1 MEALYRCGAKRNAEA
16 TKCKIASLFDPS
28 ASGNRMLKDQPVL
41 SITSGAIQTLE
52 SAGNADISLQTA
64 SYGGYQALDS
74 DH

>member
-1 MEALYRCGAKRNAEA
+1 
-16 TKCKIASLFDPS
+16 
-28 ASGNRMLKDQPVL
+28 MLKDQPVL